1 VQPFADDD
9 TQPIKLPTCVQAAR
23 TCRPALTR
31 VTGVGIG
38 QTKVVPADRRA
49 GLVVGRSP
57 EAGIRI
63 DDHSVSREHA
73 RVHVADD
80 GSTVLTDLGSTNGTL
95 VNGRRVESCV
105 LSEGDK
111 IQVGTSTVFRFS
123 LNDRLDEHYLE
134 HLYERSIRD
143 TLTGLLN
150 RRYLSECLDRDLAF
164 AKRHEMPVSLVLID
178 ADFFKKVNDAFGHS
192 GGDEVLQ
199 GLAELLAGMQRS
211 ESILARFGGEEFAVL
226 LRNVE
231 VRGAEIFAERM
242 RLAVEQRRFAVG
254 RGSVG
259 MTVSVGVACTKTDG
273 VDTPEELF
281 DRADRY
287 LYLSKTRGRNCVTS
301 ASSFTL

>member
-9 TQPIKLPTCVQAAR
+9 TRPLKVPVSLQAVR

-38 QTKVVPADRRA
+38 QTTAVPADRKA
-49 GLVVGRSP
+49 GLVLGRGES
-57 EAGIRI
+57 AGIQI
-63 DDHSVSREHA
+63 EDDTVSREHC
-73 RVHVADD
+73 RVAVAED
-80 GSTVLTDLGSTNGTL
+80 GSVHLTDLGSVNGTI

-123 LNDRLDEHYLE
+123 LNDRLDENYLE

-143 TLTGLLN
+143 TLTGLHN
-150 RRYLSECLDRDLAF
+150 RRYLAECLERDLALGR
-164 AKRHEMPVSLVLID
+164 RHEIPISLVLLD
-178 ADFFKKVNDAFGHS
+178 ADHFKAVNDSFGHS
-192 GGDEVLQ
+192 AGDEVLR
-199 GLAELLAGMQRS
+199 GLADLLGSMQRS
-211 ESILARFGGEEFAVL
+211 ESLLARFGGEEFAVL
-226 LRNVE
+226 LRNVDA
-231 VRGAEIFAERM
+231 RGAEIFAERM
-242 RLAVEQRRFAVG
+242 RSAVERSRLPVG
-254 RGSVG
+254 RGSVR
-259 MTVSVGVACTKTDG
+259 MTMSLGVAGTLADG

-301 ASSFTL
+301 ASTFKL